1 MLNQVEHQQ
10 HCFAAVVVV
19 VEQHAMQFLIDQM
32 NYQVVRVHWDS
43 SVDRIHFSFW
53 KKIHPKKQNC
63 MRVTEEKMF
72 IPFEQHLHQSER
84 KMF

>member
-1 MLNQVEHQQ
+1 MT
-10 HCFAAVVVV
+10 
-19 VEQHAMQFLIDQM
+19 
-32 NYQVVRVHWDS
+32 YQVVRVHWDS

-53 KKIHPKKQNC
+53 KKIHSKKQNC